1 MAFCQKRRVNSFGKK
16 TQLYYYTRSIF
27 FYYDLEMIVF
37 FLQHRQSFW
46 AFKKKKSIIFLIKI
60 MGYLPLWKDPFRYYE

>member
-1 MAFCQKRRVNSFGKK
+1 MTFCQKRRVNSFGKK

-46 AFKKKKSIIFLIKI
+46 AFEKKKINHIFDQNHGLPTSLERSISL
-60 MGYLPLWKDPFRYYE
+60 L